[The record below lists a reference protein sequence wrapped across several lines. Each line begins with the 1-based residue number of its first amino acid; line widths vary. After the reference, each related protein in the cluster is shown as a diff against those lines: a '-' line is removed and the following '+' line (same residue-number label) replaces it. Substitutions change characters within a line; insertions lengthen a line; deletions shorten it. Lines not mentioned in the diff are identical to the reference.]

1 MPKRLL
7 ILALTAFFFALP
19 AARAAGPL
27 EDALAAYEEGNFRR
41 AAALLAPLAERGDPL
56 AQLKLGMLYYMGKG
70 VPENEKTALT
80 WLKRSADQGQIE
92 AMFQL
97 GNLYAFG
104 EHAGQLSPEPDREAA
119 LWYFHAA
126 SRGHAEAQ
134 HTLGLMFLAGK
145 GVAENS
151 GEGIRW
157 IRRAAANGH
166 REAKRFISS
175 LDSLER

>member
-1 MPKRLL
+1 MPRRSL
-7 ILALTAFFFALP
+7 ILALTAFFFALS
-19 AARAAGPL
+19 AVRAAGPL

-41 AAALLAPLAERGDPL
+41 AAALLTPLAERGDPI

-70 VPENEKTALT
+70 VPESEQTALT

-97 GNLYAFG
+97 GNLYVFG
-104 EHAGQLSPEPDREAA
+104 DQAGRLSPEPDREAA

-126 SRGHAEAQ
+126 NRGHAEAQ

-145 GVAENS
+145 GVTENS
-151 GEGIRW
+151 REGIRW
-157 IRRAAANGH
+157 IRQAAANGH

-175 LDSLER
+175 LDGLKR